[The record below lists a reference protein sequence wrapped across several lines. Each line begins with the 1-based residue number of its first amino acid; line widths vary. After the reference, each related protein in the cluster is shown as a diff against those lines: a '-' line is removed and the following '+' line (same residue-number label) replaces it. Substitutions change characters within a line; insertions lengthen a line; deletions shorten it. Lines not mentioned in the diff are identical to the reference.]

1 MPTTEN
7 EDAALTTRSALRT
20 TLQPAQL
27 TAAKQRWLVWW
38 HGLPPNFRGGL
49 WILASALLFSIMTSL
64 AKFLG
69 GRLDAFQVAF
79 FRALFGFMFVIPFAV
94 RGGLQGLATKRPLL
108 HLVRGLLGG
117 SAMMCGFYS
126 MIHLPLADAT
136 ALSFARALFLVVL
149 AAIFLGEQVGMRRT
163 IATLVGF
170 GGVIIMTRPGG
181 EIEFATFVALG
192 GAVLVAFVVVIVKIL
207 SRTDNPTTLIFYS
220 SAIAAMMA
228 AVPALLF
235 WRQPTLTELGLLM
248 AMGLVG
254 VSAQTC
260 FIRGYSTGEATA
272 LAPLDYTRLIF
283 AALAGYL
290 FFQDVPD
297 IWTISGAVVIVSST
311 LYITQREAR
320 LSAQKRQQEAAAAQI
335 PDKDTPGMPPQSA
348 PSDQDATR

>member
-1 MPTTEN
+1 
-7 EDAALTTRSALRT
+7 
-20 TLQPAQL
+20 
-27 TAAKQRWLVWW
+27 
-38 HGLPPNFRGGL
+38 
-49 WILASALLFSIMTSL
+49 
-64 AKFLG
+64 
-69 GRLDAFQVAF
+69 
-79 FRALFGFMFVIPFAV
+79 
-94 RGGLQGLATKRPLL
+94 
-108 HLVRGLLGG
+108 
-117 SAMMCGFYS
+117 
-126 MIHLPLADAT
+126 
-136 ALSFARALFLVVL
+136 
-149 AAIFLGEQVGMRRT
+149 MRRT
-163 IATLVGF
+163 TATLVGF

-192 GAVLVAFVVVIVKIL
+192 GAVLVAFVVIIVKIL

-228 AVPALLF
+228 AVPAFLF
-235 WRQPTLTELGLLM
+235 WQQPTLTELGLLM

-297 IWTISGAVVIVSST
+297 IWTISGAVVIVGST

-320 LSAQKRQQEAAAAQI
+320 LSAQKRRQEAQARPISGDSPVA
-335 PDKDTPGMPPQSA
+335 PPTSA
-348 PSDQDATR
+348 LSGQDGPH